1 MAVDYEALARQFGGT
16 VASPTAPPTDYEAL
30 ARQFGGQVSQ
40 ADQIPGAQPQQAQAA
55 AAAPSD
61 LVGPTTTPLGLAGG
75 LARGLTAPM
84 AGVTAG
90 AAIGAPFGPG
100 GAALGGALGGTIA
113 TGVSL
118 VPIIN
123 QKLQDLYTRIGL
135 PVPQSGAE
143 KFAQELGP
151 AVVGGVAAPSAVG
164 RAAQLLSRGTR
175 AEATVAPIAEAVRVG
190 GMGPT
195 GGRTALER
203 VGAGTLA
210 GGIGT
215 LPVSESGTD
224 TAIGAVVGG
233 VTPPVFRAGGAIVG
247 GLYDATIKPLMQP
260 AAVAAR
266 QMYQVAGGTPTAAQ
280 QTVEQIRRGMQV
292 PMTPGFEPTLPE
304 LVVAGGGEAPL
315 SMSVL
320 AERVQGASPKVLQET
335 QQQMNRRVGALQAQL
350 SRVNQQIDQQ
360 GAMLQPGALEELT
373 RTRDQILATLDNE
386 RGQMETALRGSAGRL
401 PTTPQAVGEDIAA
414 RAEQLSEQFR
424 ATQVRPAYQAAT
436 QAAGD
441 ARINIDSVVAEAER
455 VLGRPL
461 SSFSPDTAPAIVR
474 RIMAMRPAEPKA
486 QPVGRGEV
494 TKRMMRAP
502 AGAPEPTT
510 ATLGDLDDLRKAIN
524 SDVVAASRG
533 QGTLAGVEQ
542 RNLLGLQRTID
553 AAIDNSDTLPQQA
566 KDLYGDALRTYRE
579 GYAPRFREGE
589 TGRLLK
595 AGMFGE
601 QRIEPAQV
609 VAQFTKDRDAA
620 LQFVRTF
627 NNDPQAYD
635 ALRQGILGQFQ
646 LAAVDPQTLMVD
658 PKKAAAFLQ
667 KNAEAFGALDSN
679 GLGIRNAL
687 TRFEQEA
694 TQASQVFER
703 LKTQAA
709 PFRDKPAATILTN
722 ILDNPALMAQALKL
736 SGTDGKDTIR
746 RVVQTRLNQM
756 LTQTPGGEPLTEAG
770 VMKVVKEVTTDTGE
784 LKPSYRLAL
793 GDQLTRDFVDRA
805 KGLRLVIETG
815 KDPMLK
821 NPNAIAPAIQ
831 SLKATPDQLT
841 DIKLVVEDLKR
852 ANQVAEAA
860 RQARKSAK
868 PSGTRV
874 LEEQAEGAPAQFDK
888 MQLLSRTYTL
898 FRNTFISARDRINPR
913 ISARLANMLYNNPDE
928 AIKVIEDQIA
938 KAQKAQR
945 PARIGRAVPPALG
958 ATGAGI
964 SREAIDTEEQ

>member
-1 MAVDYEALARQFGGT
+1 MSLELLLEAERRGILPPDKLELLAEARRRGLVGG
-16 VASPTAPPTDYEAL
+16 A
-30 ARQFGGQVSQ
+30 SQ
-40 ADQIPGAQPQQAQAA
+40 AEQIPGAQPQQAQAA
-55 AAAPSD
+55 AAAPAD

-75 LARGLTAPM
+75 LARGLTGPM

-90 AAIGAPFGPG
+90 AAVGAPFGPG
-100 GAALGGALGGTIA
+100 GAALGAGIGGTIGTVA
-113 TGVSL
+113 SM
-118 VPIIN
+118 VPVIN
-123 QKLQDLYTRIGL
+123 QKLQQLYTQMGL
-135 PVPQSGAE
+135 PVPQSGPE

-151 AVVGGVAAPSAVG
+151 ALVGGVAAPSVAG
-164 RAAQLLSRGTR
+164 RAAQLLTRGTR

-203 VGAGTLA
+203 VGAGTVA
-210 GGIGT
+210 GTIGT
-215 LPVSESGTD
+215 LPVAESGTD
-224 TAIGAVVGG
+224 VAVGGLVGG
-233 VTPPVFRAGGAIVG
+233 VTPPVFRAGGAVLG
-247 GLYDATIKPLMQP
+247 SLYDNIVTPMFRPAT
-260 AAVAAR
+260 VAAR
-266 QMYQVAGGTPTAAQ
+266 QLYQVAGGTPQAAQ
-280 QTVEQIRRGMQV
+280 ETVEQIRRGMQV

-304 LVVAGGGEAPL
+304 LVVAGGGEAPM
-315 SMSVL
+315 SMAVL
-320 AERVQGASPKVLQET
+320 AERVRGASPQVLQDT
-335 QQQMNRRVGALQAQL
+335 TQQMNRRVGALQAQL
-350 SRVNQQIDQQ
+350 ARVNQQIDQQ
-360 GAMLQPGALEELT
+360 GAMLQPGALDELT

-386 RGQMETALRGSAGRL
+386 RGQMETALRTSAGGL
-401 PTTPQAVGEDIAA
+401 PSAPQAVGEDIAA
-414 RAEQLSEQFR
+414 RANQLSEEFR

-436 QAAGD
+436 EAAGN

-474 RIMAMRPAEPKA
+474 RILAMRPAEPKP
-486 QPVGRGEV
+486 QPVGRGLISG
-494 TKRMMRAP
+494 RMQRAP

-510 ATLGDLDDLRKAIN
+510 ATLADLDDLRKAIN

-553 AAIDNSDTLPQQA
+553 AAIDNSDTLPQKA
-566 KDLYGDALRTYRE
+566 KDLYGKALSTYRE

-635 ALRQGILGQFQ
+635 ALRQGILGQFR
-646 LAAVDPQTLMVD
+646 LATVDPQTLMVD
-658 PKKAAAFLQ
+658 PNKAAAFLQ
-667 KNAEAFGALDSN
+667 KNAEAFGALDAN

-694 TQASQVFER
+694 TQASQVFDR

-709 PFRDKPAATILTN
+709 PFKDKPAATILTN

-736 SGTDGKDTIR
+736 SGADGKDTIR
-746 RVVQTRLNQM
+746 RVVQTRLNEM
-756 LTQTPGGEPLTEAG
+756 LTRTPGGEPLTEAG

-793 GDQLTRDFVDRA
+793 GDQLTNEFVDRA

-821 NPNAIAPAIQ
+821 NPNAVAPTFQ
-831 SLKATPDQLT
+831 STLSKATPDQLT

-860 RQARKSAK
+860 RQARRSAK
-868 PSGTRV
+868 PSGTDV
-874 LEEQAEGAPAQFDK
+874 LREQAEGAPLQPDRL
-888 MQLLSRTYTL
+888 QLLNRAYTI
-898 FRNTFISARDRINPR
+898 FRNVFVGARDRLNPR
-913 ISARLANMLYNNPDE
+913 ISAKLANMIYNNPDE

-945 PARIGRAVPPALG
+945 PARISRAVPPALG
-958 ATGAGI
+958 AAGAGI